1 MIISEILTESMAE
14 KHQDPLPMEVG
25 EETPLTTIDDNV
37 KDSQLELHNEGK
49 FYFLDFFNHSIF
61 PFFLEQTMEDK
72 LPSLEHNE
80 PHIEPSEI
88 PKEEPAIETKGKCY
102 IPT

>member
-49 FYFLDFFNHSIF
+49 FS
-61 PFFLEQTMEDK
+61 
-72 LPSLEHNE
+72 S
-80 PHIEPSEI
+80 
-88 PKEEPAIETKGKCY
+88 
-102 IPT
+102 